1 MYKDTITLAQLLRE
15 VYDDTDLGKSGV
27 NMSKTTKDNMIEK
40 LKAIGKSLG
49 IDVEKY
55 RIKNRYRIPRI
66 IADILQIYLTVDS
79 SKGSFI
85 SKINTKQYEKITKE
99 EKIEFLNKVIVTLED
114 KYKND
119 ENYTNIQ
126 HDIEHIK
133 NTVMLEIE
141 FSHGEREV
149 IEDIKR
155 EITDKIDL
163 CFREY
168 TDIKPDDGLIRVNDE
183 IYTKSIKF
191 QKITSDEKGRLDVL
205 SEYDKMIFIRHLKER
220 IDQSIEEWKELIR
233 LANEIKN
240 AEIDN
245 IVEVD
250 EDMNNEKF
258 VVEGRELLRRSI
270 DEYKIELMQK
280 YKNKKIEHDEDM
292 EQILKD
298 IKKEI
303 DSRYK

>member
-55 RIKNRYRIPRI
+55 RIKNRYKIPRI

-99 EKIEFLNKVIVTLED
+99 EKIEFLSKVIITLED

-119 ENYTNIQ
+119 ENYKNIQ
-126 HDIEHIK
+126 HDIQHIK

-270 DEYKIELMQK
+270 DEYKIESMQK

>member
-40 LKAIGKSLG
+40 LRAIGKSLG

-55 RIKNRYRIPRI
+55 RIKNRYKIPRL

-99 EKIEFLNKVIVTLED
+99 EKIEFLNKVIITLED

-119 ENYTNIQ
+119 ENYINIQ

-168 TDIKPDDGLIRVNDE
+168 TDIKPDDGLIRVNDD
-183 IYTKSIKF
+183 IYTKNIKF
-191 QKITSDEKGRLDVL
+191 KKITSDEKGRLDVL
-205 SEYDKMIFIRHLKER
+205 SQYDKIIFIRHLKER
-220 IDQSIEEWKELIR
+220 IDQSIEEWKELIS

-240 AEIDN
+240 DEIDN
-245 IVEVD
+245 IVEFD
-250 EDMNNEKF
+250 EDVQNNKLII
-258 VVEGRELLRRSI
+258 EGRELLRKSI
-270 DEYKIELMQK
+270 DEYKKEAIQK
-280 YKNKKIEHDEDM
+280 YKNKKIEYNKDM

-303 DSRYK
+303 DSKYK

>member
-40 LKAIGKSLG
+40 LRAIGKSLG

-55 RIKNRYRIPRI
+55 RIKNRYKIPRI

-99 EKIEFLNKVIVTLED
+99 EKIEFLNKVIITLED

-126 HDIEHIK
+126 PDIEHIK

-270 DEYKIELMQK
+270 DEYKIESMQK

>member
-40 LKAIGKSLG
+40 LRAIGKSLG

-55 RIKNRYRIPRI
+55 RIKNRYKIPRI

-85 SKINTKQYEKITKE
+85 SKINTKQYEKITKN
-99 EKIEFLNKVIVTLED
+99 EKIEFLDKVITTLEN
-114 KYKND
+114 KYKDD
-119 ENYTNIQ
+119 ENYINIQ

-133 NTVMLEIE
+133 NTVMFEIE

-149 IEDIKR
+149 IEEIKR

-270 DEYKIELMQK
+270 DEYKIESMQK

>member
-1 MYKDTITLAQLLRE
+1 MYKDTITLAQLARE
-15 VYDDTDLGKSGV
+15 VYANTDLGKAGV
-27 NMSKTTKDNMIEK
+27 KMSKTTKDNIIEK
-40 LKAIGKSLG
+40 LRAISNSLS
-49 IDVEKY
+49 IDIEKY
-55 RIKNRYRIPRI
+55 HIKNTYKIPRI

-85 SKINTKQYEKITKE
+85 SKINTKQYEKITKK
-99 EKIEFLNKVIVTLED
+99 EKIEFLDKVITTLEN
-114 KYKND
+114 KYKDD
-119 ENYTNIQ
+119 ENYINIQ

-133 NTVMLEIE
+133 NTVMFEIE

-149 IEDIKR
+149 IEEIKR

-163 CFREY
+163 CFKEY

-191 QKITSDEKGRLDVL
+191 ERIISDEKGRLDVL
-205 SEYDKMIFIRHLKER
+205 SEYDKIIFIRHLKER

-270 DEYKIELMQK
+270 DEYKIESMQK

>member
-1 MYKDTITLAQLLRE
+1 MYKDTITLAQLARE
-15 VYDDTDLGKSGV
+15 VYANTDLGKAGV
-27 NMSKTTKDNMIEK
+27 KMSKTTKDNIIEK
-40 LKAIGKSLG
+40 LRAISNSLS
-49 IDVEKY
+49 IDIEKY
-55 RIKNRYRIPRI
+55 HIKNTYKIPRI
-66 IADILQIYLTVDS
+66 IADILYIYLTVDS

-85 SKINTKQYEKITKE
+85 SKINTKQYEKITKK
-99 EKIEFLNKVIVTLED
+99 EKIEFLDKVITTLEN
-114 KYKND
+114 KYKDD
-119 ENYTNIQ
+119 ENYINIQ

-133 NTVMLEIE
+133 NTVMFEIE

-163 CFREY
+163 CFKEY

-191 QKITSDEKGRLDVL
+191 ERIISDEKGRLDVL
-205 SEYDKMIFIRHLKER
+205 SEYDKIIFIRHLKER

-270 DEYKIELMQK
+270 DEYKIESMQK

>member
-1 MYKDTITLAQLLRE
+1 
-15 VYDDTDLGKSGV
+15 
-27 NMSKTTKDNMIEK
+27 
-40 LKAIGKSLG
+40 
-49 IDVEKY
+49 
-55 RIKNRYRIPRI
+55 
-66 IADILQIYLTVDS
+66 
-79 SKGSFI
+79 
-85 SKINTKQYEKITKE
+85 
-99 EKIEFLNKVIVTLED
+99 
-114 KYKND
+114 
-119 ENYTNIQ
+119 
-126 HDIEHIK
+126 
-133 NTVMLEIE
+133 
-141 FSHGEREV
+141 
-149 IEDIKR
+149 
-155 EITDKIDL
+155 
-163 CFREY
+163 
-168 TDIKPDDGLIRVNDE
+168 
-183 IYTKSIKF
+183 
-191 QKITSDEKGRLDVL
+191 
-205 SEYDKMIFIRHLKER
+205 MIFIRHLKER

-270 DEYKIELMQK
+270 DEYKIESMQK

>member
-1 MYKDTITLAQLLRE
+1 MN
-15 VYDDTDLGKSGV
+15 S
-27 NMSKTTKDNMIEK
+27 
-40 LKAIGKSLG
+40 
-49 IDVEKY
+49 
-55 RIKNRYRIPRI
+55 
-66 IADILQIYLTVDS
+66 
-79 SKGSFI
+79 
-85 SKINTKQYEKITKE
+85 
-99 EKIEFLNKVIVTLED
+99 NKVIITLED

-126 HDIEHIK
+126 PDIEHIK

-270 DEYKIELMQK
+270 DEYKIESMQK

>member
-40 LKAIGKSLG
+40 LRAIGKSLG

-55 RIKNRYRIPRI
+55 RIKNRYKIPRI

-99 EKIEFLNKVIVTLED
+99 EKIEFLNKVITTLEN
-114 KYKND
+114 KYKDD
-119 ENYTNIQ
+119 ENYINIQ

-133 NTVMLEIE
+133 NTVMFEIE

-149 IEDIKR
+149 IEEIKR

-270 DEYKIELMQK
+270 DEYKIESMQK

>member
-1 MYKDTITLAQLLRE
+1 MYKDTITLAQLARE
-15 VYDDTDLGKSGV
+15 VYANTDLGKAGV
-27 NMSKTTKDNMIEK
+27 KMSKTTKDNIIEK
-40 LKAIGKSLG
+40 LRAISNSLS
-49 IDVEKY
+49 IDIEKY
-55 RIKNRYRIPRI
+55 HIKNTYKIPRI
-66 IADILQIYLTVDS
+66 IADILYIYLTVDS

-85 SKINTKQYEKITKE
+85 SKINTKQYEKITKK
-99 EKIEFLNKVIVTLED
+99 EKIEFLDKVITTLEN
-114 KYKND
+114 KYKDD
-119 ENYTNIQ
+119 ENYINIQ

-133 NTVMLEIE
+133 NTVMFEIE

-149 IEDIKR
+149 IEEIKR

-163 CFREY
+163 CFKEY

-191 QKITSDEKGRLDVL
+191 ERIISDEKGRLDVL
-205 SEYDKMIFIRHLKER
+205 SEYDKIIFIRHLKER

-240 AEIDN
+240 DEIDN
-245 IVEVD
+245 IVEFD
-250 EDMNNEKF
+250 EYVQNNKIII
-258 VVEGRELLRRSI
+258 EGRELLRKSI
-270 DEYKIELMQK
+270 DEYKKEAIQK
-280 YKNKKIEHDEDM
+280 YKNKKIEYNKDM

-303 DSRYK
+303 DSKYK

>member
-40 LKAIGKSLG
+40 LRAISKSLG

-55 RIKNRYRIPRI
+55 RIKNRYKIPRI

-99 EKIEFLNKVIVTLED
+99 EKIEFLNKVIITLED

-126 HDIEHIK
+126 PDIEHIK

-270 DEYKIELMQK
+270 DEYKIESMQK

>member
-1 MYKDTITLAQLLRE
+1 MYKDTITLAQLARE
-15 VYDDTDLGKSGV
+15 VYANTDLGKAGV
-27 NMSKTTKDNMIEK
+27 NMSKTTKDNIIEK
-40 LKAIGKSLG
+40 LRAISNSLS
-49 IDVEKY
+49 IDIEKY
-55 RIKNRYRIPRI
+55 HIKNTYKIPRI
-66 IADILQIYLTVDS
+66 IADILYIYLTVDS

-85 SKINTKQYEKITKE
+85 SKINTKQYEKITKN
-99 EKIEFLNKVIVTLED
+99 EKIEFLDKVITTLEN
-114 KYKND
+114 KYKDD
-119 ENYTNIQ
+119 ENYINIQ

-133 NTVMLEIE
+133 NTVMFEIE

-163 CFREY
+163 CFKEY

-191 QKITSDEKGRLDVL
+191 ERIISDEKGRLNVL
-205 SEYDKMIFIRHLKER
+205 SEYDKIIFIRHLKER

-270 DEYKIELMQK
+270 DEYKIESMQK

>member
-55 RIKNRYRIPRI
+55 RIKNRYKIPRI

-99 EKIEFLNKVIVTLED
+99 EKIEFLNKVIITLED

-270 DEYKIELMQK
+270 DEYKIESMQK

>member
-1 MYKDTITLAQLLRE
+1 ME
-15 VYDDTDLGKSGV
+15 
-27 NMSKTTKDNMIEK
+27 N
-40 LKAIGKSLG
+40 
-49 IDVEKY
+49 
-55 RIKNRYRIPRI
+55 
-66 IADILQIYLTVDS
+66 
-79 SKGSFI
+79 
-85 SKINTKQYEKITKE
+85 
-99 EKIEFLNKVIVTLED
+99 

-163 CFREY
+163 CFKEY

-191 QKITSDEKGRLDVL
+191 QKIISDEKGRLDVL

-270 DEYKIELMQK
+270 DEYKIESMQK